1 MLSGVYQ
8 YFKKLQQV
16 KGVGWDRRNMIGTM
30 LTAAKTRKH
39 EFIVVFSLPLC
50 IFEKY
55 NMKLFDF
62 SP

>member
-1 MLSGVYQ
+1 MLPRVYQ

>member
-1 MLSGVYQ
+1 MLSRVYQ

-16 KGVGWDRRNMIGTM
+16 KGVGWDRRNMIGKM

-39 EFIVVFSLPLC
+39 EFIVVFSLALC
-50 IFEKY
+50 ILEKY